1 MTESNIT
8 STKFDLVARDKTPN
22 FLKVNPEYQKLLPK
36 LPQEEYEALKE
47 SIKTEGQH
55 YPIIVNDEGFIL
67 DGHHRFQICQELSLT
82 PKYEIKE
89 FPSVLHEK
97 KFVIESNLLR
107 RQLTT
112 FQRIEMA
119 QPLIEIEKEIM
130 KQSLEKQ
137 PRSDNGKFQPLS
149 KNLENGDHGILDTLA
164 PKFGVSHETLRQALW
179 LMDNAPEEEL
189 EALRSDERAISNL
202 YKETK
207 RWQTIDDLK
216 EKAKHLPRIE
226 GKYNVIVVDPPWA
239 YGTTYDPQGR
249 RCASPYPEMSIEE
262 LKQLEIPCAE
272 DCVLWLWTTNAFIH
286 DAFHLLEA
294 WGFEPKT
301 ILTWVKNTIGL
312 GNWLRG
318 QTEHCI
324 LAVKGKPIIDL
335 TNQATVLFAESKEH
349 SKKPVEFYKLVDSLC
364 YGSKLDFFGREKHE
378 GWEIYGTLE
387 LEHNL

>member
-1 MTESNIT
+1 MIEANIT
-8 STKFDLVARDKTPN
+8 STILSP
-22 FLKVNPEYQKLLPK
+22 LKVNSEYQKLLPK

-55 YPIIVNDEGFIL
+55 YPIIVNKERMIL
-67 DGHHRFQICQELSLT
+67 DGHHRYQICNELGLA
-82 PKYEIKE
+82 PKYEVKE
-89 FPSVLHEK
+89 FPSPLHEK

-112 FQRIEMA
+112 FQRIEMGKPLLGIERELA
-119 QPLIEIEKEIM
+119 KERQGTRTDLIEGNIE
-130 KQSLEKQ
+130 QNFARSLEVFAEKVG
-137 PRSDNGKFQPLS
+137 SNK
-149 KNLENGDHGILDTLA
+149 
-164 PKFGVSHETLRQALW
+164 ETVRQALW
-179 LMDNAPEEEL
+179 LIENAPKEEL
-189 EALRSDERAISNL
+189 EPLRNDEKAISNL

-239 YGTTYDPQGR
+239 YGTIYDPQGR

-262 LKQLEIPCAE
+262 LKQLEIPCSE

>member
-1 MTESNIT
+1 MTQINVS
-8 STKFDLVARDKTPN
+8 S
-22 FLKVNPEYQKLLPK
+22 LKINPEYQKLLPK

-47 SIKTEGQH
+47 SIKSEGQH
-55 YPIIVNDEGFIL
+55 FPITVNEEGVIL

-82 PKYEIKE
+82 PKYEIKH

-107 RQLTT
+107 RQLAT
-112 FQRIEMA
+112 FQRIEMGK
-119 QPLIEIEKEIM
+119 PLLEIEKELAKERQGTRTDLTDGNIE
-130 KQSLEKQ
+130 QNFARSLEVFAEKIG
-137 PRSDNGKFQPLS
+137 SNK
-149 KNLENGDHGILDTLA
+149 
-164 PKFGVSHETLRQALW
+164 ETVRQALW
-179 LMDNAPEEEL
+179 LIDNAPKEEL
-189 EALRSDERAISNL
+189 EPLRNDEKAISNL

-262 LKQLEIPCAE
+262 LKQLEIPCTE
-272 DCVLWLWTTNAFIH
+272 DCVLWLWTTNAFMH

-294 WGFEPKT
+294 WDFGPKT
-301 ILTWVKNTIGL
+301 ILTWVKNAIGL

-378 GWEIYGTLE
+378 GWEIYGTKE
-387 LEHNL
+387 FT